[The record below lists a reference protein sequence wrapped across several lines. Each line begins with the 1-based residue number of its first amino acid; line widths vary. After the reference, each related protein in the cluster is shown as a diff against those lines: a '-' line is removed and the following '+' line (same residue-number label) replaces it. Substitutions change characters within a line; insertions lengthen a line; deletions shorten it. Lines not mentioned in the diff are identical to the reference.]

1 MQIFIRNLSNT
12 TQTYEVSK
20 NDCIET
26 LKKKFI
32 EKNNLEELLNN
43 LYPNVNR
50 SHKNLINLRYSGKLL
65 ENDRTFEFYDISP
78 LSTIECYLPLLN
90 CKTTCTQHENK

>member
-32 EKNNLEELLNN
+32 EK
-43 LYPNVNR
+43 
-50 SHKNLINLRYSGKLL
+50 K
-65 ENDRTFEFYDISP
+65 
-78 LSTIECYLPLLN
+78 
-90 CKTTCTQHENK
+90 